1 MKTLQ
6 KGCKIVKRGGG
17 FHNSNRGWLSKA
29 FHALRILS
37 NFPED
42 SKKKLINERDE
53 IFMNAARTAQ
63 TVGFTMDFS
72 ICDNVAIAF
81 ITMKEKFL
89 RGY

>member
-1 MKTLQ
+1 
-6 KGCKIVKRGGG
+6 
-17 FHNSNRGWLSKA
+17 
-29 FHALRILS
+29 
-37 NFPED
+37 
-42 SKKKLINERDE
+42 
-53 IFMNAARTAQ
+53 MNAARTAQ